1 MTLRKIVEILLLA
14 CVYIVSA
21 KIGQTFAIG
30 PGNVTPVW
38 FPSGIIFF
46 IILWRGYAILPGVF
60 LGAAIGNGWAY
71 CSFEDYQQTITTLT
85 AASLN
90 GIGDTLYALIGVY
103 YVKKA
108 TTINNFFTSFQDIIT
123 FIVYA
128 VIFASLVSA
137 IFGVTGLFLADLITS
152 NEYWSLFTTW
162 FIGDAVG
169 VLLFAPLLITLLQN
183 QWNFKFHP
191 RLFFYYILLAIF
203 IFLIPYIPIV
213 NQFDILHILIIAIPI
228 LIYIA
233 FRVDQFSALFFATL
247 ASLTV
252 LISNA
257 FTNKHIDINELNQV
271 LISTQLFVF
280 LLFTILLFFI
290 VLVNILHNEENK
302 RIEQHDLMLKS
313 QQNAIS
319 EMISMIA
326 HQWRQPLAVIS
337 MQVNNILFD
346 IELKNFNTSVATQN
360 LYELQEQVSYLSKT
374 MDDFGLMHNTSNTA
388 NTRVNINEPILK
400 AISLLEKTFVN
411 NKIRIVHELH
421 SNSELSILEGE
432 MLQVILNILNNAR
445 YILISRKI
453 DNPLVYIKT
462 NDSKDN
468 TTIIIG
474 NNGGGIESKHIDKIF
489 DAYYT
494 TKEEKNNSG
503 LGLYMCKIIIEK
515 NFGGTIWFDNTENGV
530 EFTIN
535 LPV

>member
-1 MTLRKIVEILLLA
+1 MKNVLANLSKTPLYSFILANEKGNTLVHHDDSLSWGFYKDKKYFIKEDFPKN
-14 CVYIVSA
+14 YKEIVS
-21 KIGQTFAIG
+21 KSLIENPTFVSKRLDIS
-30 PGNVTPVW
+30 TPDKL
-38 FPSGIIFF
+38 
-46 IILWRGYAILPGVF
+46 ILILQIKESYLKEQE
-60 LGAAIGNGWAY
+60 LGKFY
-71 CSFEDYQQTITTLT
+71 E
-85 AASLN
+85 
-90 GIGDTLYALIGVY
+90 YALISLIVFVIAMIMSFIFSK
-103 YVKKA
+103 YVQELLDNLSNTRKSNRELKSKVREK
-108 TTINNFFTSFQDIIT
+108 NRE
-123 FIVYA
+123 
-128 VIFASLVSA
+128 L
-137 IFGVTGLFLADLITS
+137 LKS
-152 NEYWSLFTTW
+152 NEELQHLNENLEQK
-162 FIGDAVG
+162 IEEEIAKNKEKEVQ
-169 VLLFAPLLITLLQN
+169 LFAQA
-183 QWNFKFHP
+183 K
-191 RLFFYYILLAIF
+191 LAAMG
-203 IFLIPYIPIV
+203 
-213 NQFDILHILIIAIPI
+213 D
-228 LIYIA
+228 
-233 FRVDQFSALFFATL
+233 
-247 ASLTV
+247 
-252 LISNA
+252 
-257 FTNKHIDINELNQV
+257 
-271 LISTQLFVF
+271 
-280 LLFTILLFFI
+280 
-290 VLVNILHNEENK
+290 
-302 RIEQHDLMLKS
+302 
-313 QQNAIS
+313 
-319 EMISMIA
+319 MIGNIA

-462 NDSKDN
+462 NDSKDK

>member
-1 MTLRKIVEILLLA
+1 M
-14 CVYIVSA
+14 
-21 KIGQTFAIG
+21 
-30 PGNVTPVW
+30 
-38 FPSGIIFF
+38 
-46 IILWRGYAILPGVF
+46 
-60 LGAAIGNGWAY
+60 
-71 CSFEDYQQTITTLT
+71 
-85 AASLN
+85 
-90 GIGDTLYALIGVY
+90 
-103 YVKKA
+103 
-108 TTINNFFTSFQDIIT
+108 
-123 FIVYA
+123 
-128 VIFASLVSA
+128 
-137 IFGVTGLFLADLITS
+137 
-152 NEYWSLFTTW
+152 
-162 FIGDAVG
+162 
-169 VLLFAPLLITLLQN
+169 
-183 QWNFKFHP
+183 
-191 RLFFYYILLAIF
+191 
-203 IFLIPYIPIV
+203 
-213 NQFDILHILIIAIPI
+213 
-228 LIYIA
+228 
-233 FRVDQFSALFFATL
+233 
-247 ASLTV
+247 
-252 LISNA
+252 
-257 FTNKHIDINELNQV
+257 
-271 LISTQLFVF
+271 FVF

-290 VLVNILHNEENK
+290 VLTNTLHSEENK
-302 RIEQHDLMLKS
+302 RIKQHDLILKS

-337 MQVNNILFD
+337 MQTNNILFD
-346 IELKNFNTSVATQN
+346 IELKNFNTSVAAQN
-360 LYELQEQVSYLSKT
+360 LHELQEQVSYLSKT
-374 MDDFGLMHNTSNTA
+374 MDDFGSMHNTSNTA
-388 NTRVNINEPILK
+388 NTKLNINEPILK
-400 AISLLEKTFVN
+400 AISLLEKTFEN

-503 LGLYMCKIIIEK
+503 LGLYMSKIIIEK